1 MHVSVLDFFE
11 HEVPKEMFKGKIIEV
26 GSLEVNGSV
35 RDIVMR
41 SEPESYIGIDFIAG
55 KGVDIT
61 MNAEYLVP
69 KFGANSFDTVISTE
83 MLEHA
88 VNWRRCV
95 DQMKLICKKY
105 IVITTRSPGF
115 GYHEYPTD
123 EWRYTLD
130 NMKEIFRDFKIHKLQ
145 PDPQVDGVF
154 LVAEKLGKPLADLSH
169 IELVKPVRPD
179 GYERPAP
186 GTE

>member
-11 HEVPKEMFKGKIIEV
+11 NQVPKELFKGKIIEV
-26 GSLEVNGSV
+26 GSLVVNGTI
-35 RDIVMR
+35 RDIVLKHN
-41 SEPESYIGIDFIAG
+41 PESYIGIDFLPG
-55 KGVDIT
+55 DGVDKV
-61 MNAEYLVP
+61 MNAEDLV
-69 KFGANSFDTVISTE
+69 KEFGENSFDTVISTE

-88 VNWRRCV
+88 LNWQECV
-95 DQMKLICKKY
+95 DQMKLICKRW

-123 EWRYTLD
+123 EWRYTIAD
-130 NMKEIFRDFKIHKLQ
+130 MTNIFRDFKIHFLG

-154 LVAEKLGKPLADLSH
+154 MIAEKIGNPLADLSG
-169 IELVKPVRPD
+169 IKLIKPVKPE
-179 GYERPAP
+179 GYVRPAP